1 MKGDMVAGG
10 YAREAAGSSDEIRLY
25 FPTWLVKYA
34 EFSEDYRGIRTLHA
48 LLPLCVLSTETYTF
62 DLHFSFCC
70 LFFGASTSSYAA
82 ISAGD
87 GEAEEPEKCGYIYS
101 KAFSAFTYSELGV
114 RFESVCAPTFYMWAL
129 VSLPAYFSPRGIKFG
144 VIQAK
149 GERNAEGGF
158 NVPFYWSRIESAFS
172 FSVF

>member
-1 MKGDMVAGG
+1 MNFRPTREKRNFKSFYSFVFFCFFFLFILEYTLKYLVSHEGEARYGMKGDMVAGG
-10 YAREAAGSSDEIRLY
+10 CAREAAVSSDEIRLY

-48 LLPLCVLSTETYTF
+48 LLPVCVLSTETYTF

-114 RFESVCAPTFYMWAL
+114 RFESVCAPTFYM
-129 VSLPAYFSPRGIKFG
+129 
-144 VIQAK
+144 
-149 GERNAEGGF
+149 
-158 NVPFYWSRIESAFS
+158 
-172 FSVF
+172 